1 MRILH
6 VTSEVYPLIKTG
18 GLADVCA
25 SLSRTQAEIGHDVR
39 LLIPAYR
46 VVTDKLSQ
54 LRVMADMHLPGL
66 PGKIR
71 FLEPADQDVNFKIWL
86 LDYGPAFDRA
96 GNPYVDDRGAPWFDN
111 AERFHL
117 LCLAAVAVVREKQL
131 LNWTPDVV
139 HCHDW
144 QTGLVAP
151 LLADEKQIVKIFT
164 IHNLSYQGVYP
175 RSVFLSLRLPEVL
188 WGMDGI
194 EFKGYMSFIKGGIV
208 FSDWITTVSPTYA
221 RQIQTSELGYGL
233 EGLLQHRSERLV
245 GILNGI
251 DYDEWNPETD
261 PNIEYHFDV
270 DNLEGKRSNKNS
282 CLARWR
288 LRGGD
293 NTPLLGFIGRLV
305 EQKGVDLLIEAL
317 PTLLDAGYCF
327 AVLGTGEPAL
337 EKRLTDIARAHRDQ
351 MFVHIGYDEKMSHE
365 IEAAADI
372 FLMPSRFEP
381 CGLNQM
387 YSQRYGT
394 VPVVHHT
401 GGLADTVVPVTP
413 ENLAANAAT
422 GITFSPATSEALIGA
437 VQQAVG
443 LYRDPQVWRSVMRGG
458 MRVDFSWRHS
468 ARAYL
473 ALYQKETG

>member
-6 VTSEVYPLIKTG
+6 VASEAHPLIKTG
-18 GLADVCA
+18 GLADVSA

-39 LLIPAYR
+39 LLIPAYGA
-46 VVTDKLSQ
+46 VTEASPQ
-54 LRVMADMHLPGL
+54 LRVAVETHLPGL

-71 FLEPADQDVNFKIWL
+71 ILEPGTQDVNYKIWL

-96 GNPYVDDRGAPWFDN
+96 GNPYVDEHGAPWYDN

-117 LCLAAVAVVREKQL
+117 LCLAAVAIVRDKQL
-131 LNWTPDVV
+131 LGWTPDVV

-144 QTGLVAP
+144 QTGLIAP
-151 LLADEKQIVKIFT
+151 LLADEKRVTKIFT
-164 IHNLSYQGVYP
+164 IHNLSYQGIFA
-175 RSVFLSLRLPEVL
+175 RSTFLSLRLPETL
-188 WGMDGI
+188 WGIDGI

-221 RQIQTSELGYGL
+221 RQIQTSDLGYGL
-233 EGLLQHRSERLV
+233 EGLLQHRAARLV
-245 GILNGI
+245 GVLNGI
-251 DYDEWNPETD
+251 DYEEWDPRTD
-261 PNIEYHFDV
+261 PHIEYHYDA
-270 DNLEGKRSNKNS
+270 DDLDGKRLNKKS
-282 CLARWR
+282 CIARWG
-288 LRGGD
+288 LRGD
-293 NTPLLGFIGRLV
+293 ENTPLFGFIGRLV

-317 PTLLDAGYCF
+317 PTLLQAGYCF
-327 AVLGTGEPAL
+327 VILGTGDRGL
-337 EKRLTDIARAHRDQ
+337 EKRLREIAQSHRHRLC
-351 MFVHIGYDEKMSHE
+351 VHIGYDEKMSHE
-365 IEAAADI
+365 IEAAADV

-422 GITFSPATSEALIGA
+422 GITFSPPTAEALISA
-437 VQQAVG
+437 AQQAVG
-443 LYRDPQVWRSVMRGG
+443 LYRDPRTWRSLVRGG
-458 MRVDFSWRHS
+458 MRTDFSWRHS

-473 ALYQKETG
+473 SLYQKEGA